1 MWFSLAASCG
11 VEEPYGHNGQFVNI
25 YLANMAIFF
34 VAIDFQKKK
43 PSRSWVSILHSAAWA
58 TTAHLTSVSAAHL
71 AAALAISTSLS
82 ALATTLTAGAPLAT
96 VHPAG
101 TRSPTCGESQRQTN
115 SCADFRNL
123 FHKYLLRIITRSI
136 LCEIMARMKQR
147 ETPLNSAVQEAP
159 ASAEVR
165 PRAGKDW
172 GAAVQ
177 EG

>member
-1 MWFSLAASCG
+1 LRILQAQKCALS
-11 VEEPYGHNGQFVNI
+11 Y
-25 YLANMAIFF
+25 
-34 VAIDFQKKK
+34 KKK

-58 TTAHLTSVSAAHL
+58 TTAHLTSISAAHL
-71 AAALAISTSLS
+71 AAALVISASLS
-82 ALATTLTAGAPLAT
+82 ALATTLTAGTPLAA

-123 FHKYLLRIITRSI
+123 FHKYLLRIITKGI

-147 ETPLNSAVQEAP
+147 ETPLNSAVLAVP
-159 ASAEVR
+159 ASATAHLQ
-165 PRAGKDW
+165 AGKDW
-172 GAAVQ
+172 GVAVR